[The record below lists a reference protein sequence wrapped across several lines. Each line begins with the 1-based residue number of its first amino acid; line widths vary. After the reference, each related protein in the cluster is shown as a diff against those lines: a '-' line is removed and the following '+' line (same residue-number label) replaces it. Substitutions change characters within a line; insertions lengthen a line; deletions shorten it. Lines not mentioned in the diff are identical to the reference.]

1 MPVFTGGAPSNRESY
16 RTIRSIR
23 MTMPRPRILAL
34 IAMVLLVPACVNFSA
49 ISPGTP
55 AREVQSTF
63 GTPGTVWK
71 NPDGS
76 EVWEYSLGPVGVQTY
91 MITIGS
97 NQAVRE
103 VRQVL
108 SAEYLDKIQ
117 AGMSRDA
124 VRRLIGKPREID
136 FFPAR
141 DEEVWTWRIQ
151 EFHFRYRR
159 FHALFDRTT
168 GILRSTMTIDE
179 ERPDDDRRS
188 AINRLR
194 SASRPRPQPSPRAPA

>member
-1 MPVFTGGAPSNRESY
+1 
-16 RTIRSIR
+16 

-34 IAMVLLVPACVNFSA
+34 IGIALLAGACANFSA

-55 AREVQSTF
+55 AREVQSRF
-63 GTPGTVWK
+63 GAPGTVWK

-76 EVWEYSLGPVGVQTY
+76 EVWEYPLGPLGVQTY
-91 MITIGS
+91 MIAMGS

-108 SAEYLDKIQ
+108 SEEYLDKVR
-117 AGMSRDA
+117 AGMSRDE
-124 VRRLIGKPREID
+124 VRRLIGKPMETLYY
-136 FFPAR
+136 PAR

-151 EFHFRYRR
+151 EFNFRYRR

-179 ERPDDDRRS
+179 ERSGNDKRS
-188 AINRLR
+188 AIKGIR
-194 SASRPRPQPSPRAPA
+194 SASRPLAQPSPRAQA

>member
-1 MPVFTGGAPSNRESY
+1 MS
-16 RTIRSIR
+16 
-23 MTMPRPRILAL
+23 MPRPRILVL
-34 IAMVLLVPACVNFSA
+34 IGIVLLTPACANFSA

-55 AREVQSTF
+55 AQEIQSKF
-63 GTPGTVWK
+63 GAPGTVWK

-76 EVWEYSLGPVGVQTY
+76 EVWEYPLGPLGVQTY
-91 MITIGS
+91 MIAMGS

-108 SAEYLDKIQ
+108 SEEYLDKVQ
-117 AGMSRDA
+117 AGMSRDE
-124 VRRLIGKPREID
+124 VRRLIGKPREIA

-168 GILRSTMTIDE
+168 GIVRSTMTIDE

-188 AINRLR
+188 SINRLR
-194 SASRPRPQPSPRAPA
+194 SASRPRPQPSPRARV